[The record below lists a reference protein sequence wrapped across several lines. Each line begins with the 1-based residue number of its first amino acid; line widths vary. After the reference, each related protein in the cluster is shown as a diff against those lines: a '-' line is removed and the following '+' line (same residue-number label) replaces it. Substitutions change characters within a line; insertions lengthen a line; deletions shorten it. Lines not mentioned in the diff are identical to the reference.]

1 MTKLNFLTN
10 SRITLFIGDK
20 ESYTIRPDQ
29 IPSLIIDALANAVR
43 NNTIISCSIFC
54 REEYE
59 NYAQVLLSLWDGVT
73 VCQQCAKVFGDGSYE
88 FIKDGD
94 GRTIWKIM

>member
-43 NNTIISCSIFC
+43 NDTIISCSIFC

-73 VCQQCAKVFGDGSYE
+73 VCQMCARVFGDGSYE

-94 GRTIWKIM
+94 GRTVWSIL